1 MRSLGLRCALAL
13 AAAGGCGEEKKPG
26 SGEPGG
32 APAAGAEV
40 GAGGATKV
48 SDTDRPAPAPP
59 STGNEMEKPAEVRLT
74 PEQAKEALARIDE
87 ELKKPGE
94 PNEAAC
100 NQMVQV
106 LLLAIP
112 VAAPKVD
119 EKTFPYYK
127 ALQRCARKT
136 RRWNTVV
143 RATAAMLP
151 LGAEKA
157 QPEELVRALVE
168 IGEFDK
174 AEQALAELGSKL
186 PDGKAGLLAARSFL
200 VCKKEDWAKCLA
212 TIDQGMAEIK
222 KTDPKL
228 VSEPA
233 LKNRVF
239 RGIALM
245 FLGKLDEA
253 EADWAALESAAA
265 AAPKATPEKV
275 AGLKAILD
283 QVRKKA
289 AEGRATGLIWDT
301 VVQPKIALGV
311 YHLYGYERTGA
322 PVEIRFYNL
331 GDKPR
336 MLRVEA
342 QIPGVTEAAIR
353 SVTLLSGAQ
362 REVVYLVPQLST
374 GFAPAAVR
382 SDKPVQLHLKINDG
396 DRVLYEDTLAVAL
409 LPRDSLPLFREIGAD
424 ITKMTPEYIGAWIT
438 PNSRAVDSFLTAA
451 KQRHPQKMF
460 VGEQAGTVPQV
471 KAIYDELKARGVTYV
486 MDPTVNT
493 DLVKVQRTRLPSE
506 VLESTNAQCLE
517 GTILFATLLESIGL
531 RPIIVLVPGH
541 AYVGWHGTRA
551 DGVKPDAD
559 RLFLETTMVG
569 NATFEQ
575 AVKTAMAR
583 TSTELKSGNVARGT
597 SQLIELTA
605 LRQGGIKP
613 QPME

>member
-1 MRSLGLRCALAL
+1 MRTIGVCCALAV
-13 AAAGGCGEEKKPG
+13 AVWAGCGEEKKAG
-26 SGEPGG
+26 GGEK
-32 APAAGAEV
+32 AATAAGDKAAPPASAV
-40 GAGGATKV
+40 KV
-48 SDTDRPAPAPP
+48 SDTEAPKPP

-74 PEQAKEALARIDE
+74 PEQAKQALARVDV
-87 ELKKPGE
+87 ELKKSGE
-94 PNEAAC
+94 PDDATC

-106 LLLAIP
+106 LLLALP

-119 EKTFPYYK
+119 EKTYPYYK

-136 RRWNTVV
+136 KRWNTVV

-157 QPEELVRALVE
+157 SPEELVRALVE

-200 VCKKEDWAKCLA
+200 VCKKEDWKKCLT

-222 KTDPKL
+222 KTDPQL

-239 RGIALM
+239 RGLALM
-245 FLGKLDEA
+245 FLGKLDDA
-253 EADWAALESAAA
+253 EADWASLESAAA
-265 AAPKATPEKV
+265 ASPKATPERV
-275 AGLKAILD
+275 ASFKKIMD
-283 QVRKKA
+283 EMRKKA
-289 AEGRATGLIWDT
+289 AEGRVHGIIWDT
-301 VVQPKIALGV
+301 VIQPKIALGV
-311 YHLYGYERTGA
+311 YHLYGYEKTGA
-322 PVEIRFYNL
+322 PVELRFYNL

-336 MLRVEA
+336 ILRVEA

-353 SVTLLSGAQ
+353 TVTLLGGAQ

-374 GFAPAAVR
+374 SFAAAGVR
-382 SDKPVQLHLKINDG
+382 SEKPAHLHLKINDG
-396 DRVLYEDTLAVAL
+396 DKVLYEDTLGIAL

-438 PNSRAVDSFLTAA
+438 PNARAIDSFLTAA

-471 KAIYDELKARGVTYV
+471 KAIYEELKARGVTYV

-531 RPIIVLVPGH
+531 RPIIAIVPGH
-541 AYVGWHGTRA
+541 AYVGWHATRA

-569 NATFEQ
+569 NAPFD
-575 AVKTAMAR
+575 AALKTAMQR
-583 TSTELKSGNVARGT
+583 TATELKSGNVARGT

-613 QPME
+613 QPMD

>member
-1 MRSLGLRCALAL
+1 MTRTGVWCAVFLAL
-13 AAAGGCGEEKKPG
+13 AACGEEK
-26 SGEPGG
+26 
-32 APAAGAEV
+32 AET
-40 GAGGATKV
+40 GT
-48 SDTDRPAPAPP
+48 PAPASATATDKPASAQKVAETPKPP

-74 PEQAKEALARIDE
+74 PEQARQALAQIDQ

-94 PNEAAC
+94 PNEATC

-119 EKTFPYYK
+119 DKTYDYYK
-127 ALQRCARKT
+127 TLQRCARKT
-136 RRWNTVV
+136 KRWNTVV

-151 LGAEKA
+151 LGADKA

-168 IGEFDK
+168 IGEFEK
-174 AEQALAELGSKL
+174 AEQALAELGSKF

-200 VCKKEDWAKCLA
+200 VCKKEDWQKCLT

-222 KTDPKL
+222 KTDPTL
-228 VSEPA
+228 QSEPA

-245 FLGKLDEA
+245 MQGKLDEA
-253 EADWAALESAAA
+253 EADWASLEAAA
-265 AAPKATPEKV
+265 AASPKATPQRL
-275 AGLKAILD
+275 AGLKGSLD
-283 QVRKKA
+283 DMRKKA
-289 AEGRATGLIWDT
+289 AEGRATGIIWDT

-311 YHLYGYERTGA
+311 YHLFGYEKTGA
-322 PVEIRFYNL
+322 PAEIRFYNL

-336 MLRVEA
+336 LLRVEA

-353 SVTLLSGAQ
+353 TVTLLAHAQ

-374 GFAPAAVR
+374 SFAAGSVR
-382 SDKPVQLHLKINDG
+382 SERPAQLHLKIAEG
-396 DRVLYEDTLAVAL
+396 DKILYEDTLAISL

-424 ITKMTPEYIGAWIT
+424 ITKMTPEYIGAWVT

-451 KQRHPQKMF
+451 KQRHPKKMF
-460 VGEQAGTVPQV
+460 VGEQADTVSQV
-471 KAIYDELKARGVTYV
+471 KAIYEELKARGVSYV

-517 GTILFATLLESIGL
+517 GTILFATMLEAIGL

-541 AYVGWHGTRA
+541 AFVGWHATRA
-551 DGVKPDAD
+551 DGVKPGAD

-569 NATFEQ
+569 NAPFDA
-575 AVKTAMAR
+575 AVKTAMQRAAL
-583 TSTELKSGNVARGT
+583 ELKSGNVDRGT

>member
-1 MRSLGLRCALAL
+1 MRILGLWCALVL
-13 AAAGGCGEEKKPG
+13 TIGAGCEGGQKAEGDGKPG
-26 SGEPGG
+26 TAAPGDKPG
-32 APAAGAEV
+32 APP
-40 GAGGATKV
+40 ATAQKV
-48 SDTDRPAPAPP
+48 SETPAPP

-74 PEQAKEALARIDE
+74 PAQAREALARIDE

-94 PNEAAC
+94 PSVAAC

-119 EKTFPYYK
+119 EKTYSYYK
-127 ALQRCARKT
+127 ALQGCARKT
-136 RRWNTVV
+136 KRWNTVV

-151 LGAEKA
+151 LGADKA
-157 QPEELVRALVE
+157 NPEELVRALVE
-168 IGEFDK
+168 IGEFEK
-174 AEQALAELGSKL
+174 AEAALAELGSKL

-200 VCKKEDWAKCLA
+200 ICKKEDWKKCLA
-212 TIDQGMAEIK
+212 TIDEGMAVIK

-239 RGIALM
+239 RGMALM

-253 EADWAALESAAA
+253 EADWTAFEAAA
-265 AAPKATPEKV
+265 ASSPKSTPEKV
-275 AGLKAILD
+275 AGLKSALD
-283 QVRKKA
+283 QMRKKA

-301 VVQPKIALGV
+301 VLQPKIALGV
-311 YHLYGYERTGA
+311 YHLFGYEKTGA

-331 GDKPR
+331 TDKPR
-336 MLRVEA
+336 LLRVEA

-353 SVTLLSGAQ
+353 TVTLLAGAQ
-362 REVVYLVPQLST
+362 REVVYLVPQLSA
-374 GFAPAAVR
+374 GFAAASVR
-382 SDKPVQLHLKINDG
+382 SEKPAQLHLKINDG
-396 DRVLYEDTLAVAL
+396 EKVLYEDTLGIAL

-424 ITKMTPEYIGAWIT
+424 ITKMTPEYIGAWVT
-438 PNSRAVDSFLTAA
+438 PNSRTVDSFLTAA
-451 KQRHPQKMF
+451 KQRHPKKMF
-460 VGEQAGTVPQV
+460 VGEQADTVSQV

-517 GTILFATLLESIGL
+517 GTILFATMLEAIGL

-541 AYVGWHGTRA
+541 AFVGWHGTRS

-559 RLFLETTMVG
+559 RLFVETTMVG
-569 NATFEQ
+569 NAPFEA
-575 AVKTAMAR
+575 AVKTAMQR
-583 TSTELKSGNVARGT
+583 TASELKSGNVARGT

>member
-1 MRSLGLRCALAL
+1 MRSSWVVGAVLLAL
-13 AAAGGCGEEKKPG
+13 GGGCGEEKAG
-26 SGEPGG
+26 SGGTPAGG
-32 APAAGAEV
+32 DKAAGDKTATTPAPA
-40 GAGGATKV
+40 ATKV
-48 SDTDRPAPAPP
+48 SDTPAPP

-74 PEQAKEALARIDE
+74 PAQAKEALARIDE

-94 PNEAAC
+94 PDAATC

-119 EKTFPYYK
+119 DKTFDYYK
-127 ALQRCARKT
+127 TLQRCARKT
-136 RRWNTVV
+136 QRWNTVV
-143 RATAAMLP
+143 RATVAMLP
-151 LGAEKA
+151 MGADKA

-174 AEQALAELGSKL
+174 AEQALAELGSKF

-200 VCKKEDWAKCLA
+200 VCKKEDWKKCLT

-228 VSEPA
+228 ESEPA

-239 RGIALM
+239 RGLALM

-253 EADWAALESAAA
+253 EADWTSLEAAA
-265 AAPKATPEKV
+265 AASPKSTPEKV
-275 AGLKAILD
+275 AGLKRVLD
-283 QVRKKA
+283 EMRKKA

-311 YHLYGYERTGA
+311 YHLFGFEKTGA
-322 PVEIRFYNL
+322 PAEIRFYNL

-336 MLRVEA
+336 LLRVEA
-342 QIPGVTEAAIR
+342 QIPGVTEAAVR

-362 REVVYLVPQLST
+362 REVVFLVPQLATS
-374 GFAPAAVR
+374 FSPASIR
-382 SDKPVQLHLKINDG
+382 SERPAQLHLKINEG
-396 DRVLYEDTLAVAL
+396 DKVLYEDTLSISL
-409 LPRDSLPLFREIGAD
+409 LPRDSLPLFREVGAD
-424 ITKMTPEYIGAWIT
+424 ITKMTPEYIGAWVT
-438 PNSRAVDSFLTAA
+438 PNSRAVDGFLTAA
-451 KQRHPQKMF
+451 KQRHPKKMF
-460 VGEQAGTVPQV
+460 AGEQADTVSQV

-517 GTILFATLLESIGL
+517 GTILFATMLEAIGL

-541 AYVGWHGTRA
+541 AFVGWHATSA
-551 DGVKPDAD
+551 DGVKPGAD

-569 NATFEQ
+569 NAPFEA
-575 AVKTAMAR
+575 AVKTAMSRAAG
-583 TSTELKSGNVARGT
+583 ELKSGNVDRGT
-597 SQLIELTA
+597 SQLIELSA

>member
-1 MRSLGLRCALAL
+1 MRTFAVWCLLL
-13 AAAGGCGEEKKPG
+13 AAAGAGCGEETKTG
-26 SGEPGG
+26 GGTPGG
-32 APAAGAEV
+32 APAAGDAKRGPE
-40 GAGGATKV
+40 ASAQKV
-48 SDTDRPAPAPP
+48 SDTPAPP
-59 STGNEMEKPAEVRLT
+59 STGHEMEKPAEVRLT
-74 PEQAKEALARIDE
+74 PEQAREALARVDQ

-94 PNEAAC
+94 PDEATC

-112 VAAPKVD
+112 VAAPRVD
-119 EKTFPYYK
+119 DTTYPYYK

-168 IGEFDK
+168 IGEFEK

-200 VCKKEDWAKCLA
+200 VCKREDWRVCLS

-222 KTDPKL
+222 KTDPTL

-239 RGIALM
+239 RGLALM

-253 EADWAALESAAA
+253 EADWVALESAAA
-265 AAPKATPEKV
+265 ASPKATPEKV
-275 AGLKAILD
+275 AGFKRILD
-283 QVRKKA
+283 EMRKKA
-289 AEGRATGLIWDT
+289 AEGRATGVIWDT
-301 VVQPKIALGV
+301 VIQPKIALGV
-311 YHLYGYERTGA
+311 YHLYGYEKTGA

-342 QIPGVTEAAIR
+342 QIPGVTEAAVR
-353 SVTLLSGAQ
+353 SVTLLAGAQ
-362 REVVYLVPQLST
+362 REVVYLVPQLASS
-374 GFAPAAVR
+374 FAPASVR
-382 SDKPVQLHLKINDG
+382 SEKPAQLHVKIADG
-396 DRVLYEDTLAVAL
+396 DRVLYEDTLGVSL

-438 PNSRAVDSFLTAA
+438 PNSRAIDSFLTAA

-460 VGEQAGTVPQV
+460 VGEQAGTLPQV
-471 KAIYDELKARGVTYV
+471 KAIYEELKARGVTYV

-493 DLVKVQRTRLPSE
+493 DLVKVQRTRLPAE

-517 GTILFATLLESIGL
+517 GTILFATLLEAIGL

-541 AYVGWHGTRA
+541 AFVGWHATRP

-569 NATFEQ
+569 NATFDQ

-583 TSTELKSGNVARGT
+583 AATELKSGNVARGT
-597 SQLIELTA
+597 SQLIELTT

>member
-1 MRSLGLRCALAL
+1 MSRSGVWCVVVVALVA
-13 AAAGGCGEEKKPG
+13 GCGEEKGKQ
-26 SGEPGG
+26 G
-32 APAAGAEV
+32 APAAASGAKAETP
-40 GAGGATKV
+40 ATATKV
-48 SDTDRPAPAPP
+48 SDTPAPP

-74 PEQAKEALARIDE
+74 PEQAKQALAQLDE
-87 ELKKPGE
+87 EFKKPGE
-94 PNEAAC
+94 PNEAQC
-100 NQMVQV
+100 NQMVQT

-136 RRWNTVV
+136 HRWNTVV

-151 LGAEKA
+151 LGAGKA
-157 QPEELVRALVE
+157 EPEELVRALVE

-174 AEQALAELGSKL
+174 AEQALTELGSKF

-200 VCKKEDWAKCLA
+200 VCKKEDWDKCLT
-212 TIDQGMAEIK
+212 TIDAGMAEIK
-222 KTDPKL
+222 KTDAKL
-228 VSEPA
+228 VSEAA

-245 FLGKLDEA
+245 MKGQLDDA
-253 EADWAALESAAA
+253 EADWASLEAAA
-265 AAPKATPEKV
+265 AASPKATPERI
-275 AGLKAILD
+275 GNLKRILD
-283 QVRKKA
+283 EMRKKA
-289 AEGRATGLIWDT
+289 AEGRATGIIWDT
-301 VVQPKIALGV
+301 VLQPKIALGV
-311 YHLYGYERTGA
+311 YHLFGYEKTGA
-322 PVEIRFYNL
+322 PAEIRFYNL

-336 MLRVEA
+336 LLRVEA

-353 SVTLLSGAQ
+353 TVTLLAHAQ

-374 GFAPAAVR
+374 TFAVGSVR
-382 SDKPVQLHLKINDG
+382 SERPAQLHLKIADG
-396 DRVLYEDTLAVAL
+396 DKILYEDTLGITL
-409 LPRDSLPLFREIGAD
+409 LPRDSLPLFREVGSD
-424 ITKMTPEYIGAWIT
+424 ITKMTPEYIGAWVT

-451 KQRHPQKMF
+451 KQRHPKKMF
-460 VGEQAGTVPQV
+460 VGEQADTVSQV
-471 KAIYDELKARGVTYV
+471 KAIYDELKARGVSYV

-517 GTILFATLLESIGL
+517 GTILFATMLEAIGL

-541 AYVGWHGTRA
+541 AFVGWHATRA
-551 DGVKPDAD
+551 DGVKPGAD

-569 NATFEQ
+569 SAPFEA
-575 AVKTAMAR
+575 AVKTAMQRAAL
-583 TSTELKSGNVARGT
+583 ELKSGNVDRGT
-597 SQLIELTA
+597 SQLIELTD

>member
-1 MRSLGLRCALAL
+1 MNTGRVRVCALLL
-13 AAAGGCGEEKKPG
+13 AVASGCGEDKGE
-26 SGEPGG
+26 SGKTG
-32 APAAGAEV
+32 ATPAAGEK
-40 GAGGATKV
+40 AGETPASAQKV
-48 SDTDRPAPAPP
+48 SETPAPKPP

-94 PNEAAC
+94 PDDATC

-119 EKTFPYYK
+119 DKTYPYYK

-136 RRWNTVV
+136 KRWNTVV

-151 LGAEKA
+151 LGADKA

-174 AEQALAELGSKL
+174 AEAALAELGSKL

-200 VCKKEDWAKCLA
+200 VCKKEDWKKCLT
-212 TIDQGMAEIK
+212 TIDEGMAVIK
-222 KTDPKL
+222 KTDPTL

-239 RGIALM
+239 RGLALM
-245 FLGKLDEA
+245 FLGKLEDA
-253 EADWAALESAAA
+253 EKDWADLEAAA
-265 AAPKATPEKV
+265 AASPKATPERV
-275 AGLKAILD
+275 AGLKKILD
-283 QVRKKA
+283 EMRKKA
-289 AEGRATGLIWDT
+289 AEGRATGVIWDT
-301 VVQPKIALGV
+301 IIQPKIALGV
-311 YHLYGYERTGA
+311 YHLYGFEKTGA
-322 PVEIRFYNL
+322 PAEIRFYNL
-331 GDKPR
+331 GDKAR
-336 MLRVEA
+336 TLRVEA

-353 SVTLLSGAQ
+353 TVTLLAGAQ

-374 GFAPAAVR
+374 SFAAGSVR
-382 SDKPVQLHLKINDG
+382 SDRPAQLHVKINDG
-396 DRVLYEDTLAVAL
+396 DKVLYEDTLGITL

-424 ITKMTPEYIGAWIT
+424 ITKMTPEYIGAWVT

-451 KQRHPQKMF
+451 KQRHPQKTF
-460 VGEQAGTVPQV
+460 AGEQTATVPQV
-471 KAIYDELKARGVTYV
+471 KAIYEELKARGVTYV

-493 DLVKVQRTRLPSE
+493 DLVKVQRTRLPTE

-517 GTILFATLLESIGL
+517 GTILFATMLEAIGL

-541 AYVGWHGTRA
+541 AFVGWHATRA

-569 NATFEQ
+569 NAPFE
-575 AVKTAMAR
+575 AAMKTAMQR
-583 TSTELKSGNVARGT
+583 TASELKSGNVARGT
-597 SQLIELTA
+597 SQLIELTS
-605 LRQGGIKP
+605 LREGGIKP

>member
-1 MRSLGLRCALAL
+1 MVTAL
-13 AAAGGCGEEKKPG
+13 AACGEEEKAAG
-26 SGEPGG
+26 DQ
-32 APAAGAEV
+32 PAAAPP
-40 GAGGATKV
+40 AGGEKPAASAKKV

-74 PEQAKEALARIDE
+74 PEQAKQALARIDK
-87 ELKKPGE
+87 ELTKPGE
-94 PNEAAC
+94 PDQATC

-119 EKTFPYYK
+119 DKTYPYYK

-136 RRWNTVV
+136 KRWNTVV

-151 LGAEKA
+151 LGADKA

-174 AEQALAELGSKL
+174 AEKALAELGSKL

-200 VCKKEDWAKCLA
+200 ICKKEDWTKCLA

-222 KTDPKL
+222 KTDPQL

-239 RGIALM
+239 RGLALM

-253 EADWAALESAAA
+253 EADWASLETAAA
-265 AAPKATPEKV
+265 ASPKATPERV
-275 AGLKAILD
+275 AGLKKSLD
-283 QVRKKA
+283 EMRKKA
-289 AEGRATGLIWDT
+289 AEGRAHGIVWDT
-301 VVQPKIALGV
+301 VIQPKIALGV
-311 YHLYGYERTGA
+311 YHLYGYEKTGA
-322 PVEIRFYNL
+322 PAEIRFYNL
-331 GDKPR
+331 GNKPR
-336 MLRVEA
+336 ILRVEA

-353 SVTLLSGAQ
+353 NVTLLGGAQ
-362 REVVYLVPQLST
+362 REVVYLVPQLATS
-374 GFAPAAVR
+374 FAAASVR
-382 SDKPVQLHLKINDG
+382 SEQPAQLHLKINDG
-396 DRVLYEDTLAVAL
+396 DKVLYEDTLSIAL
-409 LPRDSLPLFREIGAD
+409 LPRDSLPLFREIGTD

-438 PNSRAVDSFLTAA
+438 PNARAVDGFLTAA

-460 VGEQAGTVPQV
+460 AGEQAGTVPQV
-471 KAIYDELKARGVTYV
+471 KAIFEELKARGVTYV

-493 DLVKVQRTRLPSE
+493 DLVKVQRTRLPTE

-531 RPIIVLVPGH
+531 RPIIVIVPGH
-541 AYVGWHGTRA
+541 AYVGWHATRA

-575 AVKTAMAR
+575 ALKTAMTR
-583 TSTELKSGNVARGT
+583 TASELKTGNVARGT